1 MQLLSCGMYCIVV
14 VTWRNLLLEKGTICV
29 NRELSVIHALMELLC
44 RCFSTDPTQSVLIDT
59 WLHHL
64 PFLGN
69 WQKPVLYS
77 IFHPNTIRGLPRTQ
91 NTAND
96 VTFCLVIWFMI
107 HCLYSS
113 HEALMQMLLWL
124 IQHKV
129 YWLTHG
135 TVFSLSL
142 GIGWSQSLKISD
154 AIFILETLK

>member
-77 IFHPNTIRGLPRTQ
+77 IFHLNIIKGVAQDTKYGKWCNFLLG
-91 NTAND
+91 D
-96 VTFCLVIWFMI
+96 MVIWSTA
-107 HCLYSS
+107 YT
-113 HEALMQMLLWL
+113 ALMKLLCRCYFDWSNTKCTDW
-124 IQHKV
+124 HMAR
-129 YWLTHG
+129 
-135 TVFSLSL
+135 FSPFPWVLAEASL
-142 GIGWSQSLKISD
+142 LK
-154 AIFILETLK
+154 F